1 MDQPFVI
8 TLGSPD
14 PTRRSLPGSAAGRHR
29 PFGRRGT
36 PSRGLLFIAL
46 LVSLAGVRVEAE
58 AQEVRGTVVDAT
70 SGLGIPDVLVR
81 VEGTALMARSGADG
95 TFALDPLEPGEWIL
109 LLQHLAYG
117 EHQHPFTV
125 TAGAPAEL
133 RLRLS
138 EQAIQLE
145 SVSVEATSARVRRE
159 RAQGFSLQVV
169 DRDQIEAALG
179 TSRHLGDLIRQTIP
193 GIRLRQA
200 NNLVGTQVCLEFRGA
215 SNLSMLDTRP
225 CNHPMVFMDGVPVTD
240 PTTLYG
246 MIGLQTLDRIQ
257 VVPPNEAGARYGTG
271 ALYGVIL
278 IETVRPGL
286 DRRRLSPDALIR
298 TSPGRA
304 TFDWTDHPTGHPTG
318 RAVLGSAVGT
328 AVGLGLGIA
337 VARQCI
343 GVDDLD
349 QVIADCGTAG
359 NAGAVLAAL
368 GIPALAGALG
378 TRWGGRTDE
387 SVGRLLPAM
396 LGAGFMLFPG
406 YAFSLSTVGSGSEAA
421 NAVGGVFLAVGVP
434 ALLTIADR
442 LFRQPR

>member
-1 MDQPFVI
+1 M
-8 TLGSPD
+8 
-14 PTRRSLPGSAAGRHR
+14 
-29 PFGRRGT
+29 
-36 PSRGLLFIAL
+36 AL
-46 LVSLAGVRVEAE
+46 LISLAGLRLEAG

-95 TFALDPLEPGEWIL
+95 AFTLDPLEPGEWIL

-117 EHQHPFTV
+117 EHNHPFTV
-125 TAGAPAEL
+125 TPGAPAEL
-133 RLRLS
+133 RIQLS

-145 SVSVEATSARVRRE
+145 AVSVEAASARARRE

-193 GIRLRQA
+193 GIRLRQG

-257 VVPPNEAGARYGTG
+257 VVPPSEAGARYGSG

-286 DRRRLSPDALIR
+286 DRRRMSPDELIR

-318 RAVLGSAVGT
+318 RVILGSAVGNV
-328 AVGLGLGIA
+328 VGLGLGIA

-343 GVDDLD
+343 GVDRRD
-349 QVIADCGTAG
+349 QIVSDCGVAT

-368 GIPALAGALG
+368 ALPALGGALG
-378 TRWGGRTDE
+378 ARWGGQTDD
-387 SVGRLLPAM
+387 SVGRLLPAVF
-396 LGAGFMLFPG
+396 GAGLMLFPG

-421 NAVGGVFLAVGVP
+421 NVVGGLFLAVGVP
-434 ALLTIADR
+434 TLVTIADR
-442 LFRQPR
+442 LFRQTR